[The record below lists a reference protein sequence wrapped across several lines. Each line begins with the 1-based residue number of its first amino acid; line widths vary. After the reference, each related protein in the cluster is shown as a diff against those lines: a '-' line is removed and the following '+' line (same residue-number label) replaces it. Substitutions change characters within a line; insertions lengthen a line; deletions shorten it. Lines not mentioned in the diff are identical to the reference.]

1 MVEAVLRAAGMG
13 FRLGARALVHDVAL
27 DLRAGE
33 VLGLIGPNG
42 AGKSTLLRLMAGL
55 LRPSA
60 GALHLH
66 GRPLDTWPA
75 RERARRIGYLPQ
87 HFAPHWDY
95 TVRELLH
102 LGLERGGDP
111 AGLEMVAARHDIT
124 ALLPRLWSSLSG
136 GERARVLAAS
146 VLATRPELVLA
157 DEATAALDVGQS
169 LALMR
174 RLRAAAQA
182 GAAVAVVV
190 HDLNLAVAWCDRI
203 ALLHQGRLQALASA
217 PKLAEDPRLD
227 AVFGVVFERVRTQ
240 AGWMLNARAGPC
252 EVDRERP

>member
-1 MVEAVLRAAGMG
+1 MAEAVLRAEGLG
-13 FRLGARALVHDVAL
+13 FELGGRALVQHVAL
-27 DLRAGE
+27 ELRGGE

-55 LRPSA
+55 LRPTA
-60 GALHLH
+60 GQVHLRGRAL
-66 GRPLDTWPA
+66 DAWPP

-95 TVRELLH
+95 TARELLR

-111 AGLEMVAARHDIT
+111 AGLESVARQHDIT
-124 ALLPRLWSSLSG
+124 ALLPRRWQSLSG

-174 RLRAAAQA
+174 RLRAAAQD

-190 HDLNLAVAWCDRI
+190 HDLNLAFAWCDRI
-203 ALLHQGRLQALASA
+203 ALLHEGRQQALATA
-217 PKLAEDPRLD
+217 PAFAEDPRLD
-227 AVFGVVFERVRTQ
+227 AVFGVVFERIRTQ
-240 AGWMLNARAGPC
+240 AGWMLTAQADGGAARP
-252 EVDRERP
+252 

>member
-1 MVEAVLRAAGMG
+1 MAEAVLRAEGVG
-13 FRLGARALVHDVAL
+13 YRLGARALVADVAL
-27 DLRAGE
+27 ELHTGE

-55 LRPSA
+55 LRPTA

-66 GRPLDTWPA
+66 GRALDSFPA

-95 TVRELLH
+95 TARELLR

-111 AGLEMVAARHDIT
+111 SGLEAVATRHDIT
-124 ALLPRLWSSLSG
+124 ALLPRRWSSLSG

-203 ALLHQGRLQALASA
+203 ALLHQGRLQALATA
-217 PKLAEDPRLD
+217 PALAEDPRLD

-240 AGWMLNARAGPC
+240 AGWMLNARARRC
-252 EVDRERP
+252 EGDREPP